1 MLTTHISDG
10 KKINLIAKRLFLLH
24 KFLPNFY
31 IMQSHTTYIQ
41 FYCKIYQFLIKSIDE
56 NINIC

>member
-31 IMQSHTTYIQ
+31 IMQSHTTYIDS
-41 FYCKIYQFLIKSIDE
+41 FITKF
-56 NINIC
+56 INFR

>member
-31 IMQSHTTYIQ
+31 IMQSHTTYTTVLLQ
-41 FYCKIYQFLIKSIDE
+41 NLSIFDKKY
-56 NINIC
+56 